1 MAGLRPAPGSC
12 IYCCYLLSPWQPP
25 QCEFSVSLAE
35 RIPGRFLI
43 MWGWFCKAGRERGK
57 GATGYK
63 QLGPELLTLS
73 PLNVP
78 DCCGRSS
85 RAVLE
90 VPSPPLLGGPAPIP
104 PVPQFPF
111 LQKGRNVWARCGAR
125 SAASMGQLKCP
136 PGSAPRS
143 ASSTWEL
150 QGLISPEAKPES
162 TRSRGLLFCFQA
174 DRAAVPVPSQ
184 CCCWEHQHRDLLFL
198 PFSLSSFLSVWLCA
212 LGN

>member
-104 PVPQFPF
+104 PRASVSLPAKREERVGTVRCPQCRIHGAAEVPTWQCPTLSFFHLGAAGFDLSRSKTRIHTQSRSPLLF
-111 LQKGRNVWARCGAR
+111 SGRQSSSARPLPVLLLGA
-125 SAASMGQLKCP
+125 P
-136 PGSAPRS
+136 TPGSA
-143 ASSTWEL
+143 
-150 QGLISPEAKPES
+150 
-162 TRSRGLLFCFQA
+162 
-174 DRAAVPVPSQ
+174 V
-184 CCCWEHQHRDLLFL
+184 
-198 PFSLSSFLSVWLCA
+198 SSFLSFFFPFCLAVRF
-212 LGN
+212 G